1 MSCGPRRSSVWPVCR
16 PPGTLVA
23 AIGHYQE
30 VRPMNDKPMFLFAAV
45 YDDLAEAEADYAEV
59 KSLHAANLIG
69 SYDSAIITKDADG
82 KVNVTKTEKPT
93 QHGGWAGLAAGA
105 AVAVLFPVALPV
117 AVAAGGAG
125 LGAWIGHL
133 AHGTSRSDAK
143 EIGEMLDEG
152 SAALIV
158 VGVDKDAQRIEKAAA
173 RGRRHST
180 KQVAGNSDEA
190 EAEALA
196 TMASA

>member
-1 MSCGPRRSSVWPVCR
+1 
-16 PPGTLVA
+16 
-23 AIGHYQE
+23 
-30 VRPMNDKPMFLFAAV
+30 MNGKPMFLFAGV
-45 YDDLAEAEADYAEV
+45 YDTLAEAEDDYADV
-59 KSLHAANLIG
+59 KALHSAHVIG
-69 SYDSAIITKDADG
+69 SYDSAIITKDDSG
-82 KVNVTKTEKPT
+82 KVKVTKTEKPT

-105 AVAVLFPVALPV
+105 AVAVLFPVSMPI

-158 VGVDKDAQRIEKAAA
+158 IGVDKDAERIEKATAKA
-173 RGRRHST
+173 SRRAI
-180 KQVAGNSDEA
+180 KRMECDPEEA
-190 EAEALA
+190 EQEALA
-196 TMASA
+196 TMAMA

>member
-1 MSCGPRRSSVWPVCR
+1 
-16 PPGTLVA
+16 
-23 AIGHYQE
+23 
-30 VRPMNDKPMFLFAAV
+30 MNDKPMFLFAAV
-45 YDDLAEAEADYAEV
+45 YDDLAEAEEDYAEV
-59 KSLHAANLIG
+59 KALHAANLIG

-82 KVNVTKTEKPT
+82 KVKVTKTEKPT

>member
-1 MSCGPRRSSVWPVCR
+1 
-16 PPGTLVA
+16 
-23 AIGHYQE
+23 
-30 VRPMNDKPMFLFAAV
+30 MNGKPMFLFAGV
-45 YDDLAEAEADYAEV
+45 YDSLAEAEDDYAAV
-59 KSLHAANLIG
+59 KDLHAADLIG

-82 KVNVTKTEKPT
+82 KVKVTKTEKPT

-105 AVAVLFPVALPV
+105 AVAVLFPVAMPV
-117 AVAAGGAG
+117 AIAAGGAG

-158 VGVDKDAQRIEKAAA
+158 IGVDKDAQRIEKAAA
-173 RGRRHST
+173 RASRHAT
-180 KQVAGNSDEA
+180 KRVECDPEEA
-190 EAEALA
+190 EQEALA
-196 TMASA
+196 TMAIA

>member
-1 MSCGPRRSSVWPVCR
+1 
-16 PPGTLVA
+16 
-23 AIGHYQE
+23 
-30 VRPMNDKPMFLFAAV
+30 MNNKPMFLFAAV
-45 YDDLAEAEADYAEV
+45 YDGVAEAESDYADV
-59 KSLHAANLIG
+59 KALHAANLIG

-82 KVNVTKTEKPT
+82 KVKVSKTEKPT

-133 AHGTSRSDAK
+133 AHGTSRSDLK
-143 EIGEMLDEG
+143 EIGELLDEG

-158 VGVDKDAQRIEKAAA
+158 IGVDKDAQRIENAAA
-173 RGRRHST
+173 RALRRAT
-180 KQVAGNSDEA
+180 KPVQGNSDEA
-190 EAEALA
+190 EQEALA
-196 TMASA
+196 SMASA